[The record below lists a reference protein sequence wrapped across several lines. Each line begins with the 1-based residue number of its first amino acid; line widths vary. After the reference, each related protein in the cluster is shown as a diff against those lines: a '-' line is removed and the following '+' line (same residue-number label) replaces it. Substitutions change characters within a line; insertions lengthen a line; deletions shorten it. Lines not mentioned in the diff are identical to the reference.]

1 VTISL
6 MVTATCITV
15 AILQRIHASKPNFAE
30 GLCLLDI
37 ANCIAMPPAAFCS
50 AELEAAKAERKRLR
64 DEEKMQLK
72 AIKALQKKKRRL
84 MLAARQLSLSDLRQL
99 SEAAAAA
106 AEAAAEAAPEA
117 GPAAPEEA
125 APEAAPAAAAA
136 EEDGN

>member
-72 AIKALQKKKRRL
+72 AIKALQKQKRRL

-99 SEAAAAA
+99 SEAAAAEA
-106 AEAAAEAAPEA
+106 AAAEAAPEA
-117 GPAAPEEA
+117 GPAAAEEA
-125 APEAAPAAAAA
+125 APAAAPAAAAA

>member
-1 VTISL
+1 

-99 SEAAAAA
+99 SEAAAA
-106 AEAAAEAAPEA
+106 EAAAEAAPEA
-117 GPAAPEEA
+117 GPAAAEEA

-136 EEDGN
+136 EEGSN

>member
-1 VTISL
+1 
-6 MVTATCITV
+6 M

-72 AIKALQKKKRRL
+72 AIKALQKKRRL

-99 SEAAAAA
+99 SEAAAA

-125 APEAAPAAAAA
+125 APEAAPAAAA

>member
-106 AEAAAEAAPEA
+106 EAAAEAAPEA